1 MEPKIRF
8 DKMIEILENDNN
20 YNLENI
26 DGVYYAL

>member
-8 DKMIEILENDNN
+8 DKLIEILENDNN